1 MRVDYPK
8 AWATMLLTKFYT
20 MTIELNVLEVI
31 DLRVA
36 LKMRIIHLQELID
49 KANDDYIKKSFVYDM
64 EKLNSLLGKL

>member
-1 MRVDYPK
+1 
-8 AWATMLLTKFYT
+8 

-64 EKLNSLLGKL
+64 EKLNSLLEKL